1 MGRTISPISNCNYS
15 WSYLSSIFP
24 KILSEGLNLWSG
36 KRIVGVINL
45 KKSKIVIVGSY
56 NTDLMS
62 KTPWLPKHGE
72 TVLGGPFKL
81 GPGGKG
87 SNQAVAASRLGA
99 EVHFIG
105 CVGEDYFGEIAR
117 NNFIKEKINID
128 YLKISRTNHT
138 GMALILVDDKTAENM
153 IVVAPGANME
163 INIPLVE
170 NARDII
176 VSADVVLLQLEI
188 SVEIVEYVV
197 KMVYESNKAISILNP
212 APGKKLERKVWEKV
226 SLITPNRSELE
237 LITNR
242 SIVTVEEAEK
252 AAQEVISAGVK
263 NVIVTLGGEGA
274 LVVNTDKTTYVPS
287 YQVDIVDTTG
297 AGDAFNGGLA
307 IALSEGK
314 DLVEATKFANAAAA
328 LKVTKIGT
336 APAMPYREEV
346 ERFLK
351 DYQK

>member
-1 MGRTISPISNCNYS
+1 
-15 WSYLSSIFP
+15 
-24 KILSEGLNLWSG
+24 
-36 KRIVGVINL
+36 VINL

-87 SNQAVAASRLGA
+87 SNQTVAAARLGA
-99 EVHFIG
+99 EVCFVG

-128 YLKISRTNHT
+128 YLRVSKTQHT
-138 GMALILVDDKTAENM
+138 GMAFILVDDKTAENM
-153 IVVAPGANME
+153 IVVAPGSNME
-163 INIPLVE
+163 IDIPLVE

-188 SVEIVEYVV
+188 PVEIVEYVI
-197 KMVYESNKAISILNP
+197 KLVYKSNNTISILNP
-212 APGKKLERKVWEKV
+212 APGKKLEKNILKKV

-237 LITNR
+237 LMTNR
-242 SIVTVEEAEK
+242 SVNTVEEAEK
-252 AAQEVISAGVK
+252 AAKEIISAGVK
-263 NVIVTLGGEGA
+263 DVVVTLGKEGA
-274 LVVNTDKTTYVPS
+274 LVVNSKQTTHVPTFKE
-287 YQVDIVDTTG
+287 VKIVDSTG

-314 DLVEATKFANAAAA
+314 SLVEATYFANAVAS
-328 LKVTKIGT
+328 LNVTKIGT
-336 APAMPYREEV
+336 APAMPYRKEV
-346 ERFLK
+346 EEFLK
-351 DYQK
+351 NHSQ

>member
-1 MGRTISPISNCNYS
+1 
-15 WSYLSSIFP
+15 
-24 KILSEGLNLWSG
+24 
-36 KRIVGVINL
+36 VINL

-163 INIPLVE
+163 INILLVE

-212 APGKKLERKVWEKV
+212 APGRKLERKVWEKV

-237 LITNR
+237 LITSR

-252 AAQEVISAGVK
+252 AAQEVISVGVK

>member
-1 MGRTISPISNCNYS
+1 M
-15 WSYLSSIFP
+15 
-24 KILSEGLNLWSG
+24 
-36 KRIVGVINL
+36 INL

-163 INIPLVE
+163 INILLVE

-252 AAQEVISAGVK
+252 AAQEVISVGVK

>member
-1 MGRTISPISNCNYS
+1 M
-15 WSYLSSIFP
+15 
-24 KILSEGLNLWSG
+24 
-36 KRIVGVINL
+36 INL

-99 EVHFIG
+99 EVYFVG
-105 CVGEDYFGEIAR
+105 CVGADYFGEIAR

-128 YLKISRTNHT
+128 YLKISENQHT

-163 INIPLVE
+163 IDIPLVE
-170 NARDII
+170 NAREII
-176 VSADVVLLQLEI
+176 IDADVVLLQLEI
-188 SVEIVEYVV
+188 PVEIVEHVI
-197 KMVYESNKAISILNP
+197 KLVYKSNNTISILNP
-212 APGKKLERKVWEKV
+212 APGKKLEKKTWEKV

-242 SIVTVEEAEK
+242 SINTVEEAEK
-252 AAQEVISAGVK
+252 AAKEIVSSGVK
-263 NVIVTLGGEGA
+263 NVIVTLGKEGA
-274 LVVNTDKTTYVPS
+274 LVVNSKETTHVPTFEE
-287 YQVDIVDTTG
+287 VEIVDTTG

-314 DLVEATKFANAAAA
+314 NLVEATYFANAVAS
-328 LKVTKIGT
+328 LNVTKVGT

-346 ERFLK
+346 ERFLR
-351 DYQK
+351 DHQNR

>member
-1 MGRTISPISNCNYS
+1 
-15 WSYLSSIFP
+15 
-24 KILSEGLNLWSG
+24 
-36 KRIVGVINL
+36 VIYL

-62 KTPWLPKHGE
+62 KAPWLPKHGE

-87 SNQAVAASRLGA
+87 SNQAVAAARLGA
-99 EVHFIG
+99 EVCFVG
-105 CVGEDYFGEIAR
+105 CVGADYFGEIAR

-128 YLKISRTNHT
+128 YLKISENQHT
-138 GMALILVDDKTAENM
+138 GMALIMVDDKTAENM

-163 INIPLVE
+163 IDILLVE
-170 NARDII
+170 NAKDII
-176 VSADVVLLQLEI
+176 INADVVLLQLEI
-188 SVEIVEYVV
+188 PVEIVEHTI
-197 KMVYESNKAISILNP
+197 KLVYKSNNIISILNP
-212 APGKKLERKVWEKV
+212 APGKKLEKKVWEKV

-242 SIVTVEEAEK
+242 SVNTIEEAEK
-252 AAQEVISAGVK
+252 AAKEIISAGVK
-263 NVIVTLGGEGA
+263 NVIVTLGKEGA
-274 LVVNTDKTTYVPS
+274 LVVNSKETTHIPTFEEVE
-287 YQVDIVDTTG
+287 IVDTTG

-314 DLVEATKFANAAAA
+314 NLAEATYFANATASLNVA
-328 LKVTKIGT
+328 KIGT

-346 ERFLK
+346 EEFLK
-351 DYQK
+351 NYPK

>member
-1 MGRTISPISNCNYS
+1 M
-15 WSYLSSIFP
+15 
-24 KILSEGLNLWSG
+24 
-36 KRIVGVINL
+36 

-62 KTPWLPKHGE
+62 KTPWLPKQGE

-163 INIPLVE
+163 INILLVE

-252 AAQEVISAGVK
+252 AAQEVISVGVK

>member
-1 MGRTISPISNCNYS
+1 
-15 WSYLSSIFP
+15 
-24 KILSEGLNLWSG
+24 
-36 KRIVGVINL
+36 VINL

-163 INIPLVE
+163 INILLVE

-252 AAQEVISAGVK
+252 AAQEVISVGVK

-351 DYQK
+351 DYKK

>member
-1 MGRTISPISNCNYS
+1 M
-15 WSYLSSIFP
+15 
-24 KILSEGLNLWSG
+24 
-36 KRIVGVINL
+36 INL

-197 KMVYESNKAISILNP
+197 KMVYESNKPISILNP
-212 APGKKLERKVWEKV
+212 APGKKLKRKVWEKV

-252 AAQEVISAGVK
+252 AAQEVISVGVK

>member
-1 MGRTISPISNCNYS
+1 MIY
-15 WSYLSSIFP
+15 
-24 KILSEGLNLWSG
+24 
-36 KRIVGVINL
+36 L

-87 SNQAVAASRLGA
+87 SNQAVAAARLGA
-99 EVHFIG
+99 EVCFVG
-105 CVGEDYFGEIAR
+105 CVGADYFGEIAR

-128 YLKISRTNHT
+128 YLKISKNQHT
-138 GMALILVDDKTAENM
+138 GMALIMVDDKTAENM

-163 INIPLVE
+163 IDILFVE
-170 NARDII
+170 NAKDII
-176 VSADVVLLQLEI
+176 LNADVVLLQLEI
-188 SVEIVEYVV
+188 PVEIVEHVI
-197 KMVYESNKAISILNP
+197 KLVYKSNNIISILNP
-212 APGKKLERKVWEKV
+212 APGKKLEKKVWEKV

-242 SIVTVEEAEK
+242 SINTVEEAEK
-252 AAQEVISAGVK
+252 AAKEIISSGVK
-263 NVIVTLGGEGA
+263 NVIVTLGKEGA
-274 LVVNTDKTTYVPS
+274 LVVNSKETTHVPTFEE
-287 YQVDIVDTTG
+287 VEIVDTTG

-314 DLVEATKFANAAAA
+314 SLVDATYFANATAS
-328 LKVTKIGT
+328 LNVTKVGT

-351 DYQK
+351 DYKK

>member
-1 MGRTISPISNCNYS
+1 
-15 WSYLSSIFP
+15 
-24 KILSEGLNLWSG
+24 
-36 KRIVGVINL
+36 VINL

-62 KTPWLPKHGE
+62 KTPWLPKQGE

-163 INIPLVE
+163 INILLVE

-252 AAQEVISAGVK
+252 AAQEVISVGVK

>member
-1 MGRTISPISNCNYS
+1 
-15 WSYLSSIFP
+15 L
-24 KILSEGLNLWSG
+24 
-36 KRIVGVINL
+36 VVINL

-62 KTPWLPKHGE
+62 KTPWLPKQGE

-163 INIPLVE
+163 INILLVE

-252 AAQEVISAGVK
+252 AAQEVISVGVK

>member
-1 MGRTISPISNCNYS
+1 
-15 WSYLSSIFP
+15 
-24 KILSEGLNLWSG
+24 
-36 KRIVGVINL
+36 
-45 KKSKIVIVGSY
+45 
-56 NTDLMS
+56 
-62 KTPWLPKHGE
+62 
-72 TVLGGPFKL
+72 
-81 GPGGKG
+81 
-87 SNQAVAASRLGA
+87 LGA

-274 LVVNTDKTTYVPS
+274 LVVNTDKTTYAPS

>member
-1 MGRTISPISNCNYS
+1 
-15 WSYLSSIFP
+15 
-24 KILSEGLNLWSG
+24 
-36 KRIVGVINL
+36 L

-62 KTPWLPKHGE
+62 KTPWLPKQGE

-163 INIPLVE
+163 INILLVE

-252 AAQEVISAGVK
+252 AAQEVISVGVK

>member
-1 MGRTISPISNCNYS
+1 M
-15 WSYLSSIFP
+15 
-24 KILSEGLNLWSG
+24 
-36 KRIVGVINL
+36 INL

-62 KTPWLPKHGE
+62 KTPWLPKQGE

-188 SVEIVEYVV
+188 SVGIVEYVV

-252 AAQEVISAGVK
+252 AAQEVISVGVK

-351 DYQK
+351 DYKK

>member
-1 MGRTISPISNCNYS
+1 M
-15 WSYLSSIFP
+15 
-24 KILSEGLNLWSG
+24 
-36 KRIVGVINL
+36 INL

-62 KTPWLPKHGE
+62 KTPWLPKQGE

-163 INIPLVE
+163 INILLVE

-252 AAQEVISAGVK
+252 AAQEVISVGVK

-351 DYQK
+351 DYKK

>member
-1 MGRTISPISNCNYS
+1 M
-15 WSYLSSIFP
+15 
-24 KILSEGLNLWSG
+24 
-36 KRIVGVINL
+36 VINL

-62 KTPWLPKHGE
+62 KTPWLPKQGE

-163 INIPLVE
+163 INILLVE

-252 AAQEVISAGVK
+252 AAQEVISVGVK

>member
-1 MGRTISPISNCNYS
+1 M
-15 WSYLSSIFP
+15 
-24 KILSEGLNLWSG
+24 E
-36 KRIVGVINL
+36 
-45 KKSKIVIVGSY
+45 KSKIVIVGSY

-87 SNQAVAASRLGA
+87 SNQAVAAARLGA
-99 EVHFIG
+99 EVYFVG

-128 YLKISRTNHT
+128 YLKISNKQHT

-163 INIPLVE
+163 VDVPLVE
-170 NARDII
+170 KAKDII
-176 VSADVVLLQLEI
+176 INADVVLLQLEI
-188 SVEIVEYVV
+188 PVETVEYTIKLVN
-197 KMVYESNKAISILNP
+197 KFSKAISILNP
-212 APGKKLERKVWEKV
+212 APGKKLEKKVWEKV
-226 SLITPNRSELE
+226 YLITPNRSELE

-242 SIVTVEEAEK
+242 KITTIKEAEEA
-252 AAQEVISAGVK
+252 ALEVISAKVK
-263 NVIVTLGGEGA
+263 NVVVTLGKEGA
-274 LVVNTDKTTYVPS
+274 LVVNSKNSTHVPPFE
-287 YQVDIVDTTG
+287 VDIVDTTG

-307 IALSEGK
+307 IAISEGK
-314 DLVEATKFANAAAA
+314 DLVESTKFANAVAA
-328 LKVTKIGT
+328 LNVTKIGT

-351 DYQK
+351 NYQK

>member
-1 MGRTISPISNCNYS
+1 
-15 WSYLSSIFP
+15 
-24 KILSEGLNLWSG
+24 
-36 KRIVGVINL
+36 VINL

-62 KTPWLPKHGE
+62 KTPWLPKPGE

-99 EVHFIG
+99 EVYFVG
-105 CVGEDYFGEIAR
+105 CVGADYFGEIAR
-117 NNFIKEKINID
+117 NNFIEEKINTD
-128 YLKISRTNHT
+128 YLKISKTQHT

-163 INIPLVE
+163 IDIPLVE
-170 NARDII
+170 NAREII
-176 VSADVVLLQLEI
+176 IDADVVLLQLEI
-188 SVEIVEYVV
+188 PVEIVEHVI
-197 KMVYESNKAISILNP
+197 KLVYKSNNAISILNP
-212 APGKKLERKVWEKV
+212 APGKKLEKKVWEKV

-237 LITNR
+237 LITNGR
-242 SIVTVEEAEK
+242 VSTLKEAED
-252 AAQEVISAGVK
+252 AAKEIISAGVR
-263 NVIVTLGGEGA
+263 NVIVTLGKDGA
-274 LVVNTDKTTYVPS
+274 LVVNSKETTHVPTFEE
-287 YQVDIVDTTG
+287 VDIVDTTG

-314 DLVEATKFANAAAA
+314 DLVEATYFANAVAS
-328 LKVTKIGT
+328 LKVTKVGT

-351 DYQK
+351 DYKK